1 MAKDDVRI
9 RDAITMF
16 EVTKPRA
23 SIVKKSGDVGAMNG
37 LDVVFVDDKDIRALQ
52 SGKVLYFSDG
62 EYAHLIVRC
71 E

>member
-1 MAKDDVRI
+1 MAKDDVRV
-9 RDAITMF
+9 RDAIAMF

-23 SIVKKSGDVGAMNG
+23 YVVKKSGEVSAMNG
-37 LDVVFVDDKDIRALQ
+37 LDVVFVDDKDIKALQ
-52 SGKVLYFSDG
+52 SGKTLYFNDG

>member
-1 MAKDDVRI
+1 MAKETVRI
-9 RDAITMF
+9 RDAITLYS
-16 EVTKPRA
+16 ENKPRA
-23 SIVKKSGDVGAMNG
+23 TVCKKSESVDPEYG
-37 LDVVFVDDKDIRALQ
+37 LDCIFLDDKDIRALQ